1 MGIPTA
7 SHELYPA
14 AAYGMDAVEHT
25 GATSRRGYSLKLSI
39 LGRSYDDVIQILGR
53 SQMDYTP
60 TFVIWSFSTLLAK
73 NPDVLK
79 NRQLLELLGEQ
90 RAKALA
96 NRPIIGPWGFS
107 SPDTVS
113 AQGKN
118 ILSALKGGA
127 RVMPGTDSPA
137 LPFGFSLHLE
147 LQLLVHAG
155 LTPFEAL
162 RSATLWS
169 AEGVGAGRDLGSIEP
184 GKLADMVIIEG
195 DPLQKIEDAMNVAI
209 TIKNGR
215 AYLLKDLLTPPR

>member
-1 MGIPTA
+1 
-7 SHELYPA
+7 
-14 AAYGMDAVEHT
+14 
-25 GATSRRGYSLKLSI
+25 
-39 LGRSYDDVIQILGR
+39 
-53 SQMDYTP
+53 MDYTP

-107 SPDTVS
+107 SPDTVA